1 MKPMQTQLLI
11 DGRFADADD
20 GRTFITRSPI
30 DGQALAQVAQAG
42 NSDLDRAA
50 RAARRAFDDG
60 RWSGMSPFARGKLL
74 RKIADGI
81 RARQQEIAALET
93 DNGGKTI
100 ANSLNEVDSA
110 ANVFEYYAGAMDK
123 FYGDTIPMGQ
133 GVLDFSLRE
142 PIGVVA
148 AITPWNF
155 PFLAAAWKLAP
166 ALATGCTVIL
176 KPASNTPLTALLL
189 GEIALAAG
197 IPAGVLNVLP
207 GPGAALGQS
216 IATHPAIDKISF
228 TGETVA
234 GARLMALAAND
245 IKRVTLELGGKS
257 PNIIFAEADIERA
270 ASEAVKAAFGNAG
283 QSCSARTRVLVERS
297 IHDRFVEAFM
307 QATAQVR
314 LGDPREAATEIGPLV
329 SMSQCDHVHCHVEA
343 GIAEGARLL
352 VGGGAP
358 AGLET
363 GAFYAPTILT
373 GVDNRMRIAQEEIF
387 GPVAAVIGF
396 DNEAQALAIAND
408 SPYGLNA
415 SIWSRDI
422 GRALRIAKGLRTGM
436 VSINSHGSA
445 SRYGFLAPFG
455 GRGKSGI
462 GRELGMHALELY
474 TEVKNVFVSLED

>member
-1 MKPMQTQLLI
+1 MDPSTATVIASVQSVNAADMDSWVEAGKAATREWQALSLDDRSRVLFRVADQIEARAEELARLETANVGKPILEA
-11 DGRFADADD
+11 RAEVAAAA
-20 GRTFITRSPI
+20 RTFR
-30 DGQALAQVAQAG
+30 
-42 NSDLDRAA
+42 
-50 RAARRAFDDG
+50 
-60 RWSGMSPFARGKLL
+60 
-74 RKIADGI
+74 
-81 RARQQEIAALET
+81 
-93 DNGGKTI
+93 
-100 ANSLNEVDSA
+100 
-110 ANVFEYYAGAMDK
+110 YYAGAIDK
-123 FYGDTIPMGQ
+123 FFGQ
-133 GVLDFSLRE
+133 IVPSGEGSLHYTLHQ
-142 PIGVVA
+142 PIGVVG
-148 AITPWNF
+148 AILPWNF
-155 PFLAAAWKLAP
+155 PLLLASWKVAP

-228 TGETVA
+228 TGETVT

-257 PNIIFAEADIERA
+257 PNIIFADADIERA
-270 ASEAVKAAFGNAG
+270 AGEAVKAAFGNAG

-297 IHDRFVEAFM
+297 IHDRFIEAFLE
-307 QATAQVR
+307 ATRRVR

-329 SMSQCDHVHCHVEA
+329 SMSQRDHVHRHVEA

-352 VGGGAP
+352 TGGGAP
-358 AGLET
+358 AGLEA
-363 GAFYAPTILT
+363 GAYYAPTILT
-373 GVDNRMRIAQEEIF
+373 EVDNRMRIAQEEIF
-387 GPVAAVIGF
+387 GPVAAVIAF

-422 GRALRIAKGLRTGM
+422 GRALRVAKGLRTGM